1 MTDEDYIKQI
11 LNGNTN
17 AFKHLVEKYKDL
29 VFSVVYNVLQQQKD
43 AEEIAQDSFLKAYQN
58 LHTFRSDSKFSTW
71 IYRIAYNNAV
81 SKSRLKQKNNQPLNE
96 KLSVGDYSTEN
107 NIANASITEV
117 VEHGLKLL
125 PEQDAAIISLYYL
138 DELPVKEIA
147 TIVSLSESNV
157 KVKLFRARKEL
168 YNLLENEYKN
178 ELHDLI

>member
-11 LNGNTN
+11 LNGDAN
-17 AFKHLVEKYKDL
+17 AFRHLVDKYKDL
-29 VFSVVYNVLQQQKD
+29 VFSVVYNVLQQQED
-43 AEEIAQDSFLKAYQN
+43 AEEVAQDTFLKAYQN

-81 SKSRLKQKNNQPLNE
+81 SKSRLKQKNNHPLNE
-96 KLSVGDYSTEN
+96 KLSVADYSTEN
-107 NIANASITEV
+107 KITNASITEV
-117 VEHGLKLL
+117 IEYGLKLL

-147 TIVSLSESNV
+147 TVVSLSESNV